1 MANTKKLE
9 LPLRKALKR
18 AARRK
23 LKALNVTLSAEQRNK
38 LRRARKEKHVGLRA
52 FLKKEG

>member
-1 MANTKKLE
+1 MANTKKLD

-23 LKALNVTLSAEQRNK
+23 LKALNTTLSTELRNK